1 MLVIYK
7 QQKSDLI
14 LRQLLS
20 ILSFVFGFFSKNLLK
35 YFDRCLIFLKP
46 LPNGSEF
53 CAAGNSNLTLVV
65 VVVEV
70 V

>member
-14 LRQLLS
+14 FRQLFFL
-20 ILSFVFGFFSKNLLK
+20 LSFVFGFFSKNLLQ

-53 CAAGNSNLTLVV
+53 YAAGNSNLTLVV
-65 VVVEV
+65 VIVEV